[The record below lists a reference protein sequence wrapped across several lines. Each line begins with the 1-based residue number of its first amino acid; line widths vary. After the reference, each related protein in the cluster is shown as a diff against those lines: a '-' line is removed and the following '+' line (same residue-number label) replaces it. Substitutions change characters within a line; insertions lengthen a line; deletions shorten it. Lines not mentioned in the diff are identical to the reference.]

1 MLCYVTDVTCMMS
14 PLRLS
19 ASCRSALSRAASILS
34 GLGVSPQ
41 AGVRG
46 DEGLV
51 GMIQF
56 GGAISQTNT
65 WPLGATLHDTVKCLG
80 ALVMAS

>member
-1 MLCYVTDVTCMMS
+1 MMS

-34 GLGVSPQ
+34 GLGVPPQ

-46 DEGLV
+46 DEDLV
-51 GMIQF
+51 GMGMIRF
-56 GGAISQTNT
+56 GGAISQKKYLAVGCYAARHGEMS
-65 WPLGATLHDTVKCLG
+65 WRAGDGELSE
-80 ALVMAS
+80 LVNL

>member
-1 MLCYVTDVTCMMS
+1 MMS

-34 GLGVSPQ
+34 GLGVPPQ

-46 DEGLV
+46 DEDLV
-51 GMIQF
+51 GMGMIRF
-56 GGAISQTNT
+56 GGAISQKNT

>member
-1 MLCYVTDVTCMMS
+1 MMS

-34 GLGVSPQ
+34 GLGVTPQ

-46 DEGLV
+46 DEDLV
-51 GMIQF
+51 GMIRF
-56 GGAISQTNT
+56 GGAISQKNT

>member
-1 MLCYVTDVTCMMS
+1 MMS

-34 GLGVSPQ
+34 GLGVTPQ

-46 DEGLV
+46 DEDLV
-51 GMIQF
+51 GMIRF
-56 GGAISQTNT
+56 GGAISQKNT
-65 WPLGATLHDTVKCLG
+65 WPLGDKLHDTVKCLG